1 MPRSS
6 SLSAS
11 SPLVGGLRATAG
23 SLAASKGRVLVSVV
37 AIALGVALG
46 YAVQLVNRVAVNE
59 FTQAVQTL
67 SGAADLAIRG
77 PRGGFD
83 ERVFADVAR
92 LPEIAAASP
101 VVEVDARIPGRDD
114 ALRLLGLDAFRAGLV
129 QPGLVPDAAES
140 LDTLRDDAIF
150 LNAAAMDW
158 LGARAGDF
166 VPVQVGTRVIRL
178 RVAGSVRAEGH
189 AQRLAVMD
197 IAGAQWRL
205 ARMGRLSRIELRA
218 HPGADIAALER
229 RIAALLPAGVA
240 VERPAA
246 VIESTVRLSRAY
258 RVNLNVLAL
267 VALFTGGLLVFSTQA
282 LAVVRRRSH
291 LALLRVLGMTRG
303 GLVGLLLLEA
313 AAIGAIGAFVGLLGG
328 YGLAQLVLGVVGP
341 DLGSGFFRG
350 VAARATFEA
359 APAALFFALGVA
371 TALLGSLA
379 AAGEAARTEPA
390 QALKAG
396 DEQRAFGRLTPVWP
410 GITLIALGAVLTA
423 APPVSGLPVFG
434 YVAIGCLLVG
444 TILLMAR
451 IARAAFHR
459 IPVLQAPPLR
469 LAVLQ
474 LRGAPGQATVSLAA
488 IVASVSLLVS
498 MAIMVAS
505 FRQSLD
511 DWLEH
516 VLPADFYLRAGRTGD
531 TAYLPPDVQRAIAAL
546 PGVKAVE
553 FLRSERLL
561 LDPER
566 PQIVLLARSIDTA
579 TAALRLPL
587 VRSAPAQAGDEKGGE
602 NDRLPPAWVSET
614 AADVYGFAAGQEI
627 ELPIAGRRVRFRVVG
642 VWRDYARQQGAVVIN
657 RALYAELTGDRDAN
671 DAAIYL
677 APGASAESVARAL
690 RERVPGASELET
702 ALPSEIRARSLAIF
716 DRTFAVTYAL
726 EAAALVIGLMGL
738 SSSFGALVLAR
749 RREFGMLRH
758 LGVTR
763 MQIGTMLA
771 AEGAIVSALGL
782 AVGTALGWIIS
793 LILIHV
799 VNRQSFHWSMDLHL
813 PWMPLAAFTAA
824 MLLLASAT
832 ALASGRQAM
841 GGDVVRAVKEDW

>member
-1 MPRSS
+1 MARA
-6 SLSAS
+6 SAS
-11 SPLVGGLRATAG
+11 RLAATLRATAG

-67 SGAADLAIRG
+67 SGSADLAIRG

-83 ERVFADVAR
+83 ERVLAEVAR
-92 LPEIAAASP
+92 LPEVAAASP
-101 VVEVDARIPGRDD
+101 VVEVDARIPGRTD
-114 ALRLLGLDAFRAGLV
+114 ALRLIGLDVFRAGLI
-129 QPGLVPDAAES
+129 QPGLVPEAAES
-140 LDTLRDDAIF
+140 LDTLRGDTVF
-150 LNAAAMDW
+150 LNAAAMEW
-158 LGARAGDF
+158 LGARPGEY
-166 VPVQVGTRVIRL
+166 VPIQVGTRVVRL

-205 ARMGRLSRIELRA
+205 ERLGRVSRIELRV
-218 HPGADIAALER
+218 HPGVDMAALER
-229 RIAALLPAGVA
+229 RIAAMLPAGVA

-246 VIESTVRLSRAY
+246 AIDSTVRLSRAY

-282 LAVVRRRSH
+282 LAVVRRRPY
-291 LALLRVLGMTRG
+291 LALLRVLGLTRG
-303 GLVGLLLLEA
+303 GLAGLLLLEA
-313 AAIGAIGAFVGLLGG
+313 AAIGATGALVGLLGG

-350 VAARATFEA
+350 VVARATFEA

-371 TALLGSLA
+371 TALLGSFA
-379 AAGEAARTEPA
+379 AASEAVRTEPA

-396 DEQRAFGRLTPVWP
+396 DEQRAFRRLAPVWP
-410 GITLIALGAVLTA
+410 GIALIAVGAALTT
-423 APPVSGLPVFG
+423 APPVNGLPVFG
-434 YVAIGCLLVG
+434 YIAIGCLLVG

-451 IARAAFHR
+451 IARVAFHR
-459 IPVLQAPPLR
+459 IPLAPSVPVR

-531 TAYLPPDVQRAIAAL
+531 TAYLPPEVQRAIASL
-546 PGVKAVE
+546 PGVKSVE

-561 LDPER
+561 LDPAR
-566 PQIVLLARSIDTA
+566 PQIVLLARSIDATTA
-579 TAALRLPL
+579 PLRLPL
-587 VRSAPAQAGDEKGGE
+587 VRSAPVEARAEKSAA
-602 NDRLPPAWVSET
+602 PPAWVSEI
-614 AADVYGFAAGQEI
+614 AADVYGFGVGQEI
-627 ELPIAGRRVRFRVVG
+627 ELPIAGRRVRFHVAG
-642 VWRDYARQQGAVVIN
+642 VWRDYVRQQGAVVID

-677 APGASAESVARAL
+677 APGASPESVARAL
-690 RERVPGASELET
+690 RDRVPGAGELET
-702 ALPSEIRARSLAIF
+702 ALPSEIRQRSLAIF

-726 EAAALVIGLMGL
+726 EAAALVIGLMSL

-763 MQIGTMLA
+763 AQIGTMLA
-771 AEGAIVSALGL
+771 AEGAIVGALGL
-782 AVGTALGWIIS
+782 AVGAAVGWIIS

-813 PWMPLAAFTAA
+813 PWLPLASFTAA
-824 MLLLASAT
+824 MLVLASLT

-841 GGDVVRAVKEDW
+841 SGEVVRAVKEDW